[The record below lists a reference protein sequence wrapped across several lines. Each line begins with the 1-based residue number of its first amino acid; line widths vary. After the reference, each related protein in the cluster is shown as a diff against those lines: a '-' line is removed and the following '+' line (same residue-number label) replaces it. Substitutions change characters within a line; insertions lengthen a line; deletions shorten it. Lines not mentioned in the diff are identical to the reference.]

1 MSRLPVEYTGQALF
15 KMVEERDVKTKK
27 GIIITALIVG
37 GLALLFYVLF
47 IALRM

>member
-1 MSRLPVEYTGQALF
+1 LATPGRRYL
-15 KMVEERDVKTKK
+15 KMVEERDAKTKK